1 MSPRIA
7 DAAQGLRH
15 VFVHDLV
22 LHAAIG
28 VYPREHGQTQ
38 RVRINVD
45 LAVADPGAM
54 PGGTPV
60 GADDLA
66 RVVDYSAIVQAVQAI
81 VAAGH
86 VRLVETLAE
95 RIAAACFTDERIITA
110 RIRVEKLDIYPEAG
124 GVGVEVERHRSCFV
138 HPLDGQA

>member
-7 DAAQGLRH
+7 DAAQGVRH
-15 VFVHDLV
+15 VFVHDLI
-22 LHAAIG
+22 LDAAIG
-28 VYPREHGQTQ
+28 VYPGEHGHTQ
-38 RVRINVD
+38 RIRINVD
-45 LAVADPGAM
+45 LAVADPGAL
-54 PGGTPV
+54 PGAAPV

-66 RVVDYSAIVQAVQAI
+66 RVVDYSAIVRAVQCI

-86 VRLVETLAE
+86 IRLVETLAE

>member
-7 DAAQGLRH
+7 DAAQGVRH
-15 VFVHDLV
+15 VFVHDLI
-22 LHAAIG
+22 LDAAIG
-28 VYPREHGQTQ
+28 VYPGEHGHTQ
-38 RVRINVD
+38 RIRINVD
-45 LAVADPGAM
+45 LAVADPGAL
-54 PGGTPV
+54 PGAAPV

-66 RVVDYSAIVQAVQAI
+66 RVVDYSAIVRAVQCI
-81 VAAGH
+81 VAVGH
-86 VRLVETLAE
+86 IRLVETLAE
-95 RIAAACFTDERIITA
+95 RIAAACFTDKRIITA